1 MPSLAI
7 IGTTEWLL
15 IAFVVVLL
23 FGARKLPEL
32 ARSMGSSVNEFKKG
46 MAEGVKDDKKDSTE
60 VQSSA
65 PTPPP
70 ANGKTHNN

>member
-1 MPSLAI
+1 MVQPLIAV
-7 IGTTEWLL
+7 IGTTEWLV

-46 MAEGVKDDKKDSTE
+46 MSEGVKPEDEKPRSDARPTSTVNGSTKD
-60 VQSSA
+60 
-65 PTPPP
+65 
-70 ANGKTHNN
+70 H